1 MFENKLSL
9 EFTRTEKL
17 FFLVIVGILVDLF
30 LLAALLEIPPM
41 NNFKT
46 ISQLFL
52 ALLCPSWPCLSSFS

>member
-17 FFLVIVGILVDLF
+17 FFLVIAGILADLF
-30 LLAALLEIPPM
+30 LFAVLMDIPQL
-41 NNFKT
+41 NSIKT

-52 ALLCPSWPCLSSFS
+52 AF